1 MLFLEPNDAAREILK
16 TNLKINKKNIFDA
29 SANSLPLDSSS
40 IDLVFTSGVLIHIAP
55 EDLYISCSEIYRVSS
70 KYIVCVEYFNQT
82 PVELSYRG
90 HDGVLFK
97 RDFGSFWIEN
107 FPNLKVLDYG
117 FFWKPVTG
125 LDNLTWW
132 IFRKA

>member
-1 MLFLEPNDAAREILK
+1 MPLE
-16 TNLKINKKNIFDA
+16 
-29 SANSLPLDSSS
+29 SSS

-55 EDLYISCSEIYRVSS
+55 EDLYTSCSEIYRVSS
-70 KYIVCVEYFNQT
+70 KYIVSVEYFNPT

-117 FFWKPVTG
+117 FFWKPITG

-132 IFRKA
+132 LFRKA